1 MLAQPL
7 RALRKTID
15 GLILCFLHVNEC
27 PPRAFEAQGS
37 EPVGRDKRRVGFR
50 QK

>member
-7 RALRKTID
+7 RALRKPID
-15 GLILCFLHVNEC
+15 RLILCFLHVNEC
-27 PPRAFEAQGS
+27 PSCAFEAQGS
-37 EPVGRDKRRVGFR
+37 EPAGRDKKRVEFR